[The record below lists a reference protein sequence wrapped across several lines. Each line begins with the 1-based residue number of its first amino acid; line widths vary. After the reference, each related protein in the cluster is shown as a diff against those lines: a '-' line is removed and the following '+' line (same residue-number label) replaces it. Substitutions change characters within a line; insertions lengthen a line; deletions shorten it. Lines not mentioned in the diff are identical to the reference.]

1 MNRRVCV
8 VVLYSLL
15 AWSVP
20 ATVRGQLTAGPAP
33 VMLRQATQVVEVW
46 RPDQHLYVKG
56 DLGVGRAQLDELEQW
71 LDQNGQN
78 WTVVLIDD
86 SVGEKY
92 RGTDGRYYEGLDA
105 VEQALGRGLSNLTS
119 FGTQQ
124 DSRTGESN
132 GAIFALSLGDRNF
145 SYFAS
150 DAQDRRGLGESQ
162 WRGRLDRPAYE
173 AMANGG
179 RIVDAAKNTVQ
190 SINRALDRA
199 IAGEEQERISLER
212 ERERNLERLKLLVE
226 RARAAMA
233 KVAGLRDTFVGQ
245 HATAKGLLARPP
257 LDRWQQ
263 ELDAVEGQQDE
274 SNLLPSLQRAGTLMD
289 EIEGVLLAY
298 REDTAFPNRW
308 QALKSSVDK
317 AELGPNAVARKT
329 IDEARDVLVQ
339 AQTLR
344 DNGDRES
351 KDRLDQTEVLLTRA
365 KQEVAAEQNRLER
378 LAARR
383 RLIRRAALA
392 TLSILLLL
400 GALLLAWLNRR
411 LRPVRAKALE
421 RLAER
426 REQIRQTTDGML
438 GMLERTQMLIGKEE
452 DLEKR
457 GSRGRTLEV
466 SRQTID
472 DVDNLFIMSRTVD
485 SVLRRAEGLIQPRSI
500 LGRLRNLFQMRP
512 FQHGIELLDE
522 QTLRFSPE
530 EGIPILPDEQQ
541 EDAEQLLGDVARYE
555 SFEMT
560 YEGLLDQYKR
570 RFQRA
575 TKSLDALDE
584 SWRLLAPNMDALEH
598 RIEDMTKLDEQLKAE
613 AAKDGY
619 FKLPSLSQQVIPAVQ
634 AAHAEAEKSGVGD
647 PLTAMQVVLSK
658 AQRQSEQSH
667 RLVSMIS
674 QFRTESLPALRDTAQ
689 TLANEGRQ
697 IAWVDDFLRQLSER
711 AEQLMRMIATE
722 DASQPLEEFSHQLQ
736 DLVVRARRCAELDQ
750 ITRNQAAPQLAACE
764 KATAQAR
771 EQIAAELQLPPQQI
785 LRETGAD
792 PDQLLA
798 GARQQLVSATASL
811 DRGAFLPAEAAIKE
825 VEHLVAESKSV
836 IQRTREGLQ
845 QQPTRRT
852 ELTRQ
857 SQKLAD
863 EATRCQSLF
872 AQLKREFAPSAFMQA
887 AAASEENKQE
897 GALIDTDQQLAEL
910 LRATERNLEASEQLR
925 QQGKVLQAIAE
936 LDEAQATLTD
946 VSHLCERVTEI
957 AEHLRKLQEENRQ
970 KLETVRVRC
979 EKMVPELEDQ
989 RTMERTRI
997 AYRECVT
1004 AYEAAERYVSAGQG
1018 GADPN
1023 RAAAALETAEK
1034 QLDEV
1039 AQSITADRDVY
1050 AEAARSCEA
1059 ARNQLQTALSLAQ
1072 QAASDRLPDSDVTSR
1087 AIAQVRGLASQSEQL
1102 RLRLTVPHE
1111 DWQKIDQQADQLTLQ
1126 AGQAAAALRGDL
1138 DRGQRCVQS
1147 LQEAAEQVRLASGWT
1162 GMFGINIMG
1171 SPGGDDLE
1179 LARAAFARGDYDQAM
1194 RFATNAT
1201 ALASRAV
1208 QEAEMRVRER
1218 RRAEQQ
1224 QREARQRRSL
1234 PPIIIPGSGGL
1245 FPGGRGINI
1254 GPSHWPGSGGSVGPS
1269 FRPGPSSGGSPG
1281 SGFQRSGW

>member
-1 MNRRVCV
+1 
-8 VVLYSLL
+8 
-15 AWSVP
+15 
-20 ATVRGQLTAGPAP
+20 
-33 VMLRQATQVVEVW
+33 
-46 RPDQHLYVKG
+46 
-56 DLGVGRAQLDELEQW
+56 
-71 LDQNGQN
+71 
-78 WTVVLIDD
+78 
-86 SVGEKY
+86 
-92 RGTDGRYYEGLDA
+92 
-105 VEQALGRGLSNLTS
+105 
-119 FGTQQ
+119 
-124 DSRTGESN
+124 
-132 GAIFALSLGDRNF
+132 
-145 SYFAS
+145 
-150 DAQDRRGLGESQ
+150 
-162 WRGRLDRPAYE
+162 
-173 AMANGG
+173 
-179 RIVDAAKNTVQ
+179 
-190 SINRALDRA
+190 
-199 IAGEEQERISLER
+199 
-212 ERERNLERLKLLVE
+212 
-226 RARAAMA
+226 
-233 KVAGLRDTFVGQ
+233 
-245 HATAKGLLARPP
+245 
-257 LDRWQQ
+257 
-263 ELDAVEGQQDE
+263 
-274 SNLLPSLQRAGTLMD
+274 MD

-329 IDEARDVLVQ
+329 IDEVRDVLVQ
-339 AQTLR
+339 AQSLR

-383 RLIRRAALA
+383 RLIRRAGTRRPVRTAA
-392 TLSILLLL
+392 A
-400 GALLLAWLNRR
+400 GVLLLAWLNRR

-485 SVLRRAEGLIQPRSI
+485 SVLRRAEELIQPRSI

-512 FQHGIELLDE
+512 FQHGMELLDE

-530 EGIPILPDEQQ
+530 EGIPILPDDEKA
-541 EDAEQLLGDVARYE
+541 DSEQLLGDVARYE

-570 RFQRA
+570 RYQRA

-584 SWRLLAPNMDALEH
+584 SWRSLAPSMDALEH
-598 RIEDMTKLDEQLKAE
+598 RIEDMTKLDEQLQAE

-634 AAHAEAEKSGVGD
+634 AAHEEAEKSGVGD

-674 QFRTESLPALRDTAQ
+674 QFRAESLPALCDTAQ

-750 ITRNQAAPQLAACE
+750 ITRNQTAPQLAACE
-764 KATAQAR
+764 KATTQAR

-836 IQRTREGLQ
+836 IERTREGLR

-863 EATRCQSLF
+863 EAARCQSLF

-887 AAASEENKQE
+887 AASEDTKQQV
-897 GALIDTDQQLAEL
+897 AQIDPDQQLAEL
-910 LRATERNLEASEQLR
+910 LRATERNLEASERLR

-936 LDEAQATLTD
+936 LDEAQATLTV
-946 VSHLCERVTEI
+946 VSRLCEQVTEI
-957 AEHLRKLQEENRQ
+957 AEHLRKLQEQNRQ

-997 AYRECVT
+997 AYRECLT
-1004 AYEAAERYVSAGQG
+1004 AYEAAEQYVSARQG
-1018 GADPN
+1018 GAIPTC
-1023 RAAAALETAEK
+1023 AAAALEAAEK

-1059 ARNQLQTALSLAQ
+1059 ARNQLQAALSLAQ

-1087 AIAQVRGLASQSEQL
+1087 AIAQVRGLASQSDQL

-1126 AGQAAAALRGDL
+1126 AGQAAATLRGDL

-1179 LARAAFARGDYDQAM
+1179 MARAAFVRGDYDQAM
-1194 RFATNAT
+1194 RFAANAT

-1208 QEAEMRVRER
+1208 QQAEMRVRER

-1254 GPSHWPGSGGSVGPS
+1254 GPSHWPGSGGSIGPS